1 MNRHYHISEG
11 NFKDMKE
18 KKNWL
23 GKVVLLIAVI
33 AAVAVYFLV
42 PGVNKM
48 MNKVFAMF
56 ASGDFTVV
64 RDFVASYGAYA
75 AVISF
80 LLMIFQSIAAPLPAF
95 LLTFA
100 NANLFGWWQG
110 AILSWTSAMAG
121 AAVCFYIARILGR
134 DVAEKLTSKSGLAQI
149 DTFFERYGKNTI
161 LICRLLPFISFDI
174 VSYAAGLTSMS
185 FMSFFIATGIG
196 QLPATIVYSYVGGML
211 TGGAKL
217 FVTALMILFA
227 LSALIFMLRKI
238 YMDRQSKK
246 EKGRNVKWILLQSG
260 RSGEVWNHWG
270 KSTGVSREVLSY
282 YNAVFEEGALTAR
295 EKSLIAL
302 AVAHTVQCPYCI
314 DAYTNDCLNKGVT
327 EEQMTE
333 AVHVAAAIRGG
344 ASLVHGVQMKN
355 IVKKLEF

>member
-1 MNRHYHISEG
+1 MKKKNDWIKKGILIIVLLVCIAAYLWVPGIHKTMNRI
-11 NFKDMKE
+11 FK
-18 KKNWL
+18 
-23 GKVVLLIAVI
+23 
-33 AAVAVYFLV
+33 
-42 PGVNKM
+42 
-48 MNKVFAMF
+48 MF

-64 RDFVASYGAYA
+64 RDFVASYGVYA
-75 AVISF
+75 ALMSF

-95 LLTFA
+95 LITFA
-100 NANLFGWWQG
+100 NASLFGWWKG
-110 AILSWTSAMAG
+110 AILSWSSAMAG
-121 AAVCFYIARILGR
+121 AAICFYIAKILGR
-134 DVAEKLTSKSGLAQI
+134 DVAEKLTSKTGLEQI

-161 LICRLLPFISFDI
+161 LICRLLPFVSFDI

-185 FMSFFIATGIG
+185 FVSFFVATGIG

-217 FVTALMILFA
+217 LVTALLILFS

-238 YMDRQSKK
+238 YMDRQSGKK
-246 EKGRNVKWILLQSG
+246 KKGRKKNMETYYNPEDLAKFGTI
-260 RSGEVWNHWG
+260 GE
-270 KSTGVSREVLSY
+270 KASEFAEKFFAY

-314 DAYTNDCLNKGVT
+314 DAYTNDCLDKGVS

>member
-1 MNRHYHISEG
+1 
-11 NFKDMKE
+11 MKE
-18 KKNWL
+18 EKNWL
-23 GKVVLLIAVI
+23 EKVVLLIAVI

-246 EKGRNVKWILLQSG
+246 EKGRI
-260 RSGEVWNHWG
+260 
-270 KSTGVSREVLSY
+270 
-282 YNAVFEEGALTAR
+282 
-295 EKSLIAL
+295 
-302 AVAHTVQCPYCI
+302 
-314 DAYTNDCLNKGVT
+314 
-327 EEQMTE
+327 
-333 AVHVAAAIRGG
+333 
-344 ASLVHGVQMKN
+344 
-355 IVKKLEF
+355 